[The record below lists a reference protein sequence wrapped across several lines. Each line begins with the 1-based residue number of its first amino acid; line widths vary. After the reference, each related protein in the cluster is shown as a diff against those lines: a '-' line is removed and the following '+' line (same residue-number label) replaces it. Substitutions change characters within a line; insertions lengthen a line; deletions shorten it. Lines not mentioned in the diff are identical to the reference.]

1 MSGIFT
7 GKACAKSINHAM
19 IAVGFGIE
27 NENEYVVIKN
37 SWGTEWGENG
47 YAKVLLRNDDV
58 GVCNLY

>member
-1 MSGIFT
+1 M
-7 GKACAKSINHAM
+7 M
-19 IAVGFGIE
+19 AVGFGIE
-27 NENEYVVIKN
+27 NESEYVVIKN